1 MKIRHPEK
9 INKPI
14 SPIKKKPSWIRTKI
28 LDSQNYFQ
36 TKLILNKKNYI
47 LCVRKLIVQ
56 IFPNVG
62 AKNMLHF

>member
-9 INKPI
+9 INNPI
-14 SPIKKKPSWIRTKI
+14 NPIKKKPYWIRTKI

-47 LCVRKLIVQ
+47 QYVRKLTAQ
-56 IFPNVG
+56 IFMNAG
-62 AKNMLHF
+62 AKDMLLF

>member
-14 SPIKKKPSWIRTKI
+14 NPIKKKPNWMRAKI

-36 TKLILNKKNYI
+36 TKLILNKKKITYS
-47 LCVRKLIVQ
+47 LPRS
-56 IFPNVG
+56 
-62 AKNMLHF
+62 